1 MLVIWKA
8 NFGGTSEQLEMVK
21 GKMEEMARESG
32 EKIDGPYYAQ
42 DADLLWLFWTKTSN
56 IGLGGRDFL
65 PWVQENKIPI
75 EPVSWEIGVTE
86 KEFWG

>member
-8 NFGGTSEQLEMVK
+8 NFGGTRGQLERVK
-21 GKMEEMARESG
+21 AKLEEISKKSG
-32 EKIDGPYYAQ
+32 DRVDGPYYAQ
-42 DADLLWLFWTKTSN
+42 DADLMWLFWTQPGN

-65 PWVQENKIPI
+65 PWVEENKIPM

-86 KEFWG
+86 EEFWG

>member
-8 NFGGTSEQLEMVK
+8 NFAGSQEELDRVK
-21 GKMEEMARESG
+21 DKFQEMAQKEG
-32 EKIDGPYYAQ
+32 MKVDGPYYGQ
-42 DADLLWLFWTKTSN
+42 DADLLWLFWTEASN
-56 IGLGGRDFL
+56 IGLGGREFL
-65 PWVQENKIPI
+65 PWVEEHNIPI